1 MSEVKSNYSVEE
13 TIQIQMVKLNLQLKK
28 LIEQNEKIIDLQN
41 ERDTL
46 AAQVESLLDDHKE
59 FVKKE
64 FQLLKEIERL
74 EIELK
79 KRDEQNAALA
89 AQVEA
94 LRKALA
100 ALSVQAESALQ
111 EDIVCYSALK
121 RAQREAD
128 YVLDKTPQHHLRE
141 LRAEA
146 VISVID
152 AHKNN
157 VMTFGFDSA
166 IRVTNLIKYAE
177 QIRKGEVK

>member
-46 AAQVESLLDDHKE
+46 AAQVEALKQSVISTRARGNLLHNITLQILQGAELNGSDWDYISE
-59 FVKKE
+59 SQVA
-64 FQLLKEIERL
+64 EIE
-74 EIELK
+74 
-79 KRDEQNAALA
+79 QHLA
-89 AQVEA
+89 
-94 LRKALA
+94 
-100 ALSVQAESALQ
+100 
-111 EDIVCYSALK
+111 
-121 RAQREAD
+121 
-128 YVLDKTPQHHLRE
+128 E

-146 VISVID
+146 VISAID

-166 IRVTNLIKYAE
+166 IRITDLIKYANK
-177 QIRKGEVK
+177 IRQGEVK